1 MRPAGAGAD
10 PSHWSVH
17 LLRRPTL
24 EDIRD
29 AHERIAPYTTR
40 TPLHRHLA
48 LDDLVGGAEVYVKH
62 ENHQR
67 LGAFKMRG
75 GVNYMLKLPAE
86 QRLRGVVTAST
97 GNHGQSIAYAAGM
110 LGVHAVIIVPE
121 GANPGKVASMR
132 ALGGDVRHCGRDFD
146 EARGEVER
154 LSKEEGF
161 LYIHSANEP
170 DLVEGVGTYGL
181 EIMDDLPGVEVI
193 IVPVGAGSGAC
204 GTAIAAKSVSPS
216 VQVIGVQSA
225 EARATYDS
233 WRTGDLETSEMGTIA
248 EGLATGV
255 GFEYTVGIMRDLLD
269 DFVLVTDEELER
281 AVVLWIEHTRNLA
294 EHAGAA
300 ALAAA
305 MKMPDRLAGRKVVL
319 VQSGG
324 NLSIAHL
331 RAALAHGH

>member
-1 MRPAGAGAD
+1 M
-10 PSHWSVH
+10 
-17 LLRRPTL
+17 LRRPTL
-24 EDIRD
+24 ADIRD
-29 AHERIAPYTTR
+29 AHERILPYITR
-40 TPLHRHLA
+40 TPLHRYLA

-75 GVNYMLKLPAE
+75 GVNFMLKLPAE

-97 GNHGQSIAYAAGM
+97 GNHGQSIAYAAGL
-110 LGVHAVIIVPE
+110 LGVHAVIVVPE

-132 ALGGDVRHCGRDFD
+132 ALGGDVRFHGRDFD
-146 EARGEVER
+146 GSREEVER
-154 LSKEEGF
+154 LSREEGF

-181 EIMDDLPGVEVI
+181 EIMDDLPGVDAI
-193 IVPVGAGSGAC
+193 LVPVGAGSGVC
-204 GTAIAAKSVSPS
+204 GTAIAAKSINPDVR
-216 VQVIGVQSA
+216 VIGVQSSG
-225 EARATYDS
+225 ARAAHES
-233 WRTGDLETSEMGTIA
+233 WRTGEMATLEMGTIA

-255 GFEYTVGIMRDLLD
+255 GFEYTVEIMRDLLD
-269 DFVLVTDEELER
+269 DFVLVSDDEIER

-300 ALAAA
+300 ALAGAISI
-305 MKMPDRLAGRKVVL
+305 KDGLAGKTVVL

-324 NLSIAHL
+324 NLSLEHL
-331 RAALAHGH
+331 RRALSRN

>member
-1 MRPAGAGAD
+1 M
-10 PSHWSVH
+10 
-17 LLRRPTL
+17 LTRPTL
-24 EDIRD
+24 ADIRR
-29 AHERIAPYTTR
+29 AHERIAPHITR

-48 LDDLVGGAEVYVKH
+48 LDDLAGGAEVYVKH

-75 GVNYMLKLPAE
+75 GVNYMLKLPE
-86 QRLRGVVTAST
+86 ERRSRGVVTAST

-110 LGVHAVIIVPE
+110 FGIHAVIVVPE

-132 ALGGDVRHCGRDFD
+132 ALGGDVRHSGRDFD
-146 EARGEVER
+146 ESRAEVER
-154 LSKEEGF
+154 LAKEEGF
-161 LYIHSANEP
+161 TYIHSANEP

-216 VQVIGVQSA
+216 VEVIGVQSSA
-225 EARATYDS
+225 APATYES
-233 WRTGDLETSEMGTIA
+233 WRSGELATAEMGTIA

-255 GFEYTVGIMRDLLD
+255 GFEYTVGIMRELLD
-269 DFVLVTDEELER
+269 DFVLVSDAEIER
-281 AVVLWIEHTRNLA
+281 AVALWIEHTRNLA

-305 MKMPDRLAGRKVVL
+305 MNMPDRLAGRKVVL

-324 NLSIAHL
+324 NLSMAHL
-331 RAALAHGH
+331 RAALSRRDD